1 MCDES
6 KKNSSSR
13 KYFSLMKKIGVRI
26 WFEHGT
32 NVWVMMTFKELL
44 KTYYT

>member
-1 MCDES
+1 MKE
-6 KKNSSSR
+6 KLFSSPR

>member
-1 MCDES
+1 MKE
-6 KKNSSSR
+6 KLVSSTR
-13 KYFSLMKKIGVRI
+13 KYFSLMKNVGVRI
-26 WFEHGT
+26 LLEHGT